1 MLVRED
7 HKMTKKLLL
16 TTDERQTI
24 TSGLNS
30 VLDMTA
36 RAMTAQKIS
45 REQMLIIDNA
55 LAIVRYTLEIET

>member
-1 MLVRED
+1 
-7 HKMTKKLLL
+7 MTKKL

-24 TSGLNS
+24 TSHLNI
-30 VLDMTA
+30 VLDTTA

-55 LAIVRYTLEIET
+55 LAIIRYTLEIET